1 MKLKNKILIATIVLD
16 LVFIVVFNL
25 CFFLIA
31 GTIHTESTWVAY
43 AFIHVSYLSL
53 ILIPLLKTKT
63 MGSHIYQMTY
73 YVVGGIYFIASFVAN
88 IVFLCLELIDIVPSI
103 TTNVVLF
110 GLYLILFITFYIFNE
125 KSAEQERID
134 HKEARVVKNYAGR
147 IARLIEVVEDRD
159 VKRKLQ
165 NIHDEIHSL
174 PSMETLGTKTYDS
187 KIDAS
192 IDELMLAVSEQN
204 NDEIVKLCKKI
215 HLLLVE
221 RDAYRKEEY

>member
-53 ILIPLLKTKT
+53 ILIPLLKTGT

-73 YVVGGIYFIASFVAN
+73 YVVGGIYFIASFIAN
-88 IVFLCLELIDIVPSI
+88 IVFLCQESLDIIPSI
-103 TTNVVLF
+103 TTNAVLF
-110 GLYLILFITFYIFNE
+110 GLYLILFLALYIINE
-125 KSAEQERID
+125 KSAEKERID
-134 HKEARVVKNYAGR
+134 HKEARVIKNYAGR

-159 VKRKLQ
+159 VKRQLQ

-174 PSMETLGTKTYDS
+174 PSMEALGTKTYDS
-187 KIDAS
+187 KIDAT

-204 NDEIVKLCKKI
+204 KDEIIKLCKKI
-215 HLLLVE
+215 HLLLIE

>member
-1 MKLKNKILIATIVLD
+1 MKLKNKILIATIILD

-53 ILIPLLKTKT
+53 ILIPLLKTNT
-63 MGSHIYQMTY
+63 MGNHIYQMTHY
-73 YVVGGIYFIASFVAN
+73 LVSVFYFLSSFVAN
-88 IVFLCLELIDIVPSI
+88 VVFLCLELIDIVPSI
-103 TTNVVLF
+103 ATNAVLL
-110 GLYLILFITFYIFNE
+110 GLYIIIFLTLYIVNQ

-134 HKEARVVKNYAGR
+134 HKEARVIKNYAGR
-147 IARLIEVVEDRD
+147 IARLIEVVEDRN
-159 VKRKLQ
+159 VRRQLQ

-174 PSMETLGTKTYDS
+174 PSMEALGTKTYDS

-215 HLLLVE
+215 HLLLAE

>member
-73 YVVGGIYFIASFVAN
+73 YAVGVIYFIASFIAN
-88 IVFLCLELIDIVPSI
+88 IVFLCQESLDIIPSI
-103 TTNVVLF
+103 TTNAVLF
-110 GLYLILFITFYIFNE
+110 GLYLILFLALYIINE

-134 HKEARVVKNYAGR
+134 HKEARVIKNYVGR

-159 VKRKLQ
+159 VKRQLQ

-174 PSMETLGTKTYDS
+174 PSMEALGTKTYDS
-187 KIDAS
+187 KIDAT

-221 RDAYRKEEY
+221 RNAYRKEEY

>member
-73 YVVGGIYFIASFVAN
+73 YVVGGIYFIASFIAN
-88 IVFLCLELIDIVPSI
+88 IVFLCQESLDIVPSI
-103 TTNVVLF
+103 TTNAVLL
-110 GLYLILFITFYIFNE
+110 GLYLIVFIVLYVTNE

-134 HKEARVVKNYAGR
+134 HKEARVIKNYAGR

-159 VKRKLQ
+159 VKRQLQ

-174 PSMETLGTKTYDS
+174 PSMEALGTKTYDS
-187 KIDAS
+187 KIDAT

-204 NDEIVKLCKKI
+204 KDEIIKLCKKI

>member
-43 AFIHVSYLSL
+43 AFIHLSYLSL

-63 MGSHIYQMTY
+63 MGSHIYQMTNY
-73 YVVGGIYFIASFVAN
+73 FVGGIYFLASFIAN
-88 IVFLCLELIDIVPSI
+88 VVFLCLELIDIVPSI
-103 TTNVVLF
+103 TTNAVLL
-110 GLYLILFITFYIFNE
+110 GVYLIIFLTLYIVNQ
-125 KSAEQERID
+125 KSTEQERID
-134 HKEARVVKNYAGR
+134 HKEARVIKNYAAR

-159 VKRKLQ
+159 VKRQLQ

-174 PSMETLGTKTYDS
+174 PTMEALGTKTYDS

-221 RDAYRKEEY
+221 RNAYRKEEY